1 MEGCAGFER
10 VTQGL
15 FDFRPVVW
23 MDGRKRLVLCHRA
36 SGPKPMHSGRA
47 VCGDNFPTLE
57 RTLPHA
63 GAPGIER
70 KLKSRLALAQQFLLL
85 LALADIDGKREKL
98 RGLAGF
104 VRQCRYDLADPDR
117 PPALVNVAVLNL
129 NGTHFAGTQAPV
141 AIGIAII
148 RMNEGTEMHTAQLVF
163 GIADEGAESRIALLE
178 PSVPIRHGNA
188 GQGMLIEIAKSRL
201 APAQQFV
208 LPLALAD
215 IDGEHENLRSL
226 AGFVR

>member
-10 VTQGL
+10 IAQGL
-15 FDFRPVVW
+15 FDFRPVLRI
-23 MDGRKRLVLCHRA
+23 DGRKRLVLCHWA
-36 SGPKPMHSGRA
+36 SGRKPMHRERA
-47 VCGDNFPTLE
+47 VRGDNFPALE
-57 RTLPHA
+57 RALPHA

-70 KLKSRLALAQQFLLL
+70 QLKSRLALPQQFLLL

-104 VRQCRYDLADPDR
+104 VRQRRYDFTDPDR

-129 NGTHFAGTQAPV
+129 NGAHFAGAQAPV
-141 AIGIAII
+141 TIGIAII
-148 RMNEGTEMHTAQLVF
+148 GMNECTEVHAAQLIF
-163 GIADEGAESRIALLE
+163 GIADESAESGVALLE
-178 PSVPIRHGNA
+178 PPIPIRYGNP
-188 GQGMLIEIAKSRL
+188 GQGMFVEIAKSRL
-201 APAQQFV
+201 ALPQQFV

-226 AGFVR
+226 AGFVW